1 MPKGMPHQRL
11 HKFQNDTFTLQAAYQ
26 PELNSLATQ
35 SQGLDEH
42 FNTVFAR
49 LAVEISTYQQIFHIL
64 HVNLLF
70 RIA

>member
-1 MPKGMPHQRL
+1 MPKGMPDQRL
-11 HKFQNDTFTLQAAYQ
+11 RKFQNDTFLVQAAYQ
-26 PELNSLATQ
+26 PELNSLGAQ
-35 SQGLDEH
+35 SQGLDVL

-64 HVNLLF
+64 HVNLPF